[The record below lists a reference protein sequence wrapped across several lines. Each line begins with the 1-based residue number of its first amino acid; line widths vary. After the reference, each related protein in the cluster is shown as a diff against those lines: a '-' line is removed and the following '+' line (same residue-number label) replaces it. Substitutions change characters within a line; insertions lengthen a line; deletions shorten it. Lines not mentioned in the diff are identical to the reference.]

1 MPYHWHLSWGLY
13 YCGIRLW
20 QPSAPH
26 NWWIGLGQL
35 GPRPPSTP
43 LYSTIILWSTHI
55 EPRLIL
61 ILRNFLLNVFYFSQN
76 LVFNSTSCPPSVPL
90 YLTIKLWS
98 TRKKHFGVLDLIL
111 NEFDLAWEVLKYIF
125 VMKSSQHLNL
135 IGAHWC
141 PLVPIGAQWG
151 GTKRSILTPA
161 GARWPPFGRTIWSQL
176 FLINFNPTF
185 LVNKTQ
191 IHTTGYIDSQ
201 GNHKAVSA

>member
-1 MPYHWHLSWGLY
+1 MDRAGTV
-13 YCGIRLW
+13 
-20 QPSAPH
+20 
-26 NWWIGLGQL
+26 
-35 GPRPPSTP
+35 RPASPIYTF
-43 LYSTIILWSTHI
+43 ILHDYT
-55 EPRLIL
+55 LINSYWTAFDFDFKNL
-61 ILRNFLLNVFYFSQN
+61 FARCVFFSQN
-76 LVFNSTSCPPSVPL
+76 LVFNSTSCPPYVPL

-161 GARWPPFGRTIWSQL
+161 GARWPPFG
-176 FLINFNPTF
+176 
-185 LVNKTQ
+185 TQ
-191 IHTTGYIDSQ
+191 FDLNCS
-201 GNHKAVSA
+201 